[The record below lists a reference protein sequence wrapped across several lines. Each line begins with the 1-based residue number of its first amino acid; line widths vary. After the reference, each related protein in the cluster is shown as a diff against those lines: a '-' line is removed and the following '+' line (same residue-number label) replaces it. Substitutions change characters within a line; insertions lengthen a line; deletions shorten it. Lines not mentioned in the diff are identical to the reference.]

1 MPGLSCSVACGI
13 LVPRPGI
20 ELMSSALAGG
30 FLTTGP
36 LGKPS
41 ELGII
46 MTQYLSRSCWSLLNN
61 ERKPPESRS
70 IWLEFTESVLF
81 SWGPEGFF
89 VLFCFKETNDTDF
102 PLMVV
107 TNFF

>member
-20 ELMSSALAGG
+20 EPMSSALAGG

-46 MTQYLSRSCWSLLNN
+46 MTQYLSRSCWSLFLI
-61 ERKPPESRS
+61 KKESLR
-70 IWLEFTESVLF
+70 LEFNESVLF

-89 VLFCFKETNDTDF
+89 VLF
-102 PLMVV
+102 
-107 TNFF
+107 FF